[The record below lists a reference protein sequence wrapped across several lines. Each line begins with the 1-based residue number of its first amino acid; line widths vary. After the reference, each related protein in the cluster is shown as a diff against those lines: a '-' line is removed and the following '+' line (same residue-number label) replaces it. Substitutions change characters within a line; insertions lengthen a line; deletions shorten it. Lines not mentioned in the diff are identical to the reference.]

1 MTAALHEPFSLASM
15 TLRGVVRPIIER
27 LVGFPALNRIY
38 SDTAQRDPSLPFSE
52 RALAALDVSC
62 GVSDTDLARIP
73 KTGPLIVVANHPF
86 GGLDGLA
93 LMTLLQ
99 RVRPDVKVMAN
110 HLLRRIPDLRES
122 MIFVDPYEGAPSRAN
137 NLAAMRSAMK
147 WVKSGG
153 ALGVFP
159 AGEVSGIDFGSRS
172 IVDKS
177 WSESIARLIR
187 ATKAPVVCVWFDG
200 RNSAIFQLA
209 GLAHPLLRTVLL
221 PHELLNKRR
230 TRVRVQIG
238 NPIGPQRLA
247 EFDSATDLAAYLR
260 VRTYLLKGRDETRA
274 GRRTPRG
281 ERPIADPQSADVLAA
296 EVKALALDS
305 TLVASGDFRAII
317 ARSQEMP
324 TVLKELGRL
333 REITFRGVGEGTGK
347 AADLDRFDEH
357 YLHLFVWNDAQ
368 RELVGAYRLGLT
380 DEIIPRLGAAG
391 LYTSTL
397 FHYRRG
403 MLHKLTPGIELGRSF
418 VRPEYQKEYAP
429 LLLLWKG
436 IGHFVARHPRYR
448 MLFGTVSISNDYR
461 SMTKQLLIAFLKTG
475 NYVSDLARLIT
486 PRRPPQIAPPRELDP
501 HLATMA
507 RSIEDVDELVAEI
520 ESDRRR
526 VPVLLRQYLKLR
538 AKLLAFNVDPDFGDV
553 LDGLML
559 VDLTQ
564 VDPTV
569 LGRYMG
575 RENVA
580 SYLASHH
587 V

>member
-1 MTAALHEPFSLASM
+1 M
-15 TLRGVVRPIIER
+15 TLPGLVRPVVEW
-27 LVGFPALNRIY
+27 LAEFPSLNRIY
-38 SDTAQRDPSLPFSE
+38 ADTARRDPCQSFSA
-52 RALAALDVSC
+52 RALAALDVVC
-62 GVSDTDLARIP
+62 DVADTDLARIP

-93 LMTLLQ
+93 LLSLLQ

-110 HLLRRIPDLRES
+110 HLLRVIPELHDAML
-122 MIFVDPYEGAPSRAN
+122 FVDPYGGPTSRAG
-137 NLAAMRSAMK
+137 NLAAMRQALK
-147 WVKSGG
+147 WVKGGG

-159 AGEVSGIDFGSRS
+159 AGEVSGIDFRSRS
-172 IVDKS
+172 IVDKP
-177 WSESIARLIR
+177 WSESIARLVQ
-187 ATKAPVVCVWFDG
+187 ATEATVVCVWFEG
-200 RNSAIFQLA
+200 RNSAIFQVA
-209 GLAHPLLRTVLL
+209 GLAHPILRTLLL

-230 TRVRVQIG
+230 SRLRVQVG
-238 NPIGPQRLA
+238 NRIAPSRLA
-247 EFDSATDLAAYLR
+247 EFENATDLAAYMR
-260 VRTYLLKGRDETRA
+260 VRTYVLKGRDATRTPH
-274 GRRTPRG
+274 RTPRAELPVG
-281 ERPIADPQSADVLAA
+281 AAQDPQALAADVASLTP
-296 EVKALALDS
+296 DH
-305 TLVASGDFRAII
+305 TLIASGNFRAIV
-317 ARSQEMP
+317 ARSHEIP
-324 TVLKELGRL
+324 NVLKELGRL

-347 AADLDRFDEH
+347 PVDLDAFDHH
-357 YLHLFVWNDAQ
+357 YLHLFVWNEAKRD
-368 RELVGAYRLGLT
+368 LVGAYRLGLT
-380 DEIIPRLGAAG
+380 DEIIPRLGVGG

-403 MLHKLTPGIELGRSF
+403 MLDKLTPGIELGRSF

-436 IGHFVARHPRYR
+436 IGRFVGLHPRYR
-448 MLFGTVSISNDYR
+448 MLFGTVSISNDYH
-461 SMTKQLLIAFLKTG
+461 SMTRQLLIAFLKTG
-475 NYVSDLARLIT
+475 NYVSNLARLIT
-486 PRRPPQIAPPRELDP
+486 PRRPPPIAPPREMDP
-501 HLATMA
+501 RFATTA

-526 VPVLLRQYLKLR
+526 VPVFLRQYLKLR

-564 VDPTV
+564 VDPAV